1 MAYGFVKASSQHLI
15 VADNSALDVTNSISV
30 VCWAKRS
37 TDLTTEQHFI
47 TKYQSSGL
55 KINQRSYL
63 LGVSPTSGNLFFVL
77 SSNGAGSGVTRRDS
91 STATSNAWQHYC
103 GTFSPNDYPYVYLN
117 GSVSNSSPQGS
128 LNTAIHSGTA
138 DLAIGGS
145 SNGLGGYVTGDIAE
159 VGIWNAALTAA
170 EIASLAKGMTCDKI
184 RPQNLVFY
192 APLVRD
198 LTDQKGGLAITN
210 NNSAT
215 VANHPRIYP

>member
-30 VCWAKRS
+30 VCWVKRS
-37 TDLTTEQHFI
+37 TDLTTEQQFI

-55 KINQRSYL
+55 KIDQRSYL
-63 LGVSPTSGNLFFVL
+63 LGVSPTSGNLFFIL
-77 SSNGAGSGVTRRDS
+77 SSNGTGAAFTRRDS

-103 GTFSPNDYPYVYLN
+103 GTFSPNNYPNVYLN
-117 GSVSNSSPQGS
+117 GSLSNGTAQGS

-138 DLAIGGS
+138 DLAIGGN

-170 EIASLAKGMTCDKI
+170 EIASLAKGMSCDKV

-198 LTDQKGGLAITN
+198 LIDARGGLTITN
-210 NNSAT
+210 NNGAT
-215 VANHPRIYP
+215 VANHPRVYA